1 MKSEIKS
8 GKSSK
13 SGKTAKGIR
22 VKDIDGVVIR
32 FGKCCNPLPGDN
44 VVGYITRGRGVSIHR
59 TDCVN
64 VKEYEANEPERL
76 VEAAWDA
83 EIKSVYQV
91 EIEIITLDRPKITA
105 EIMTTVND
113 QKIHISNINGRSKDG
128 RSIVT
133 LTVDINSLDQL
144 YKVMDKIKIIK
155 DVIEV
160 RRVQT
165 S

>member
-1 MKSEIKS
+1 M
-8 GKSSK
+8 
-13 SGKTAKGIR
+13 
-22 VKDIDGVVIR
+22 
-32 FGKCCNPLPGDN
+32 
-44 VVGYITRGRGVSIHR
+44 
-59 TDCVN
+59 
-64 VKEYEANEPERL
+64 NEPERL

-83 EIKSVYQV
+83 EVQSVYQV
-91 EIEIITLDRPKITA
+91 EIEVVALDRPKITA
-105 EIMTTVND
+105 EVMTTVND

-128 RSIVT
+128 RSIIN

-144 YKVMDKIKIIK
+144 YKVMEKVKIIK

>member
-1 MKSEIKS
+1 
-8 GKSSK
+8 
-13 SGKTAKGIR
+13 
-22 VKDIDGVVIR
+22 
-32 FGKCCNPLPGDN
+32 
-44 VVGYITRGRGVSIHR
+44 
-59 TDCVN
+59 
-64 VKEYEANEPERL
+64 
-76 VEAAWDA
+76 
-83 EIKSVYQV
+83 
-91 EIEIITLDRPKITA
+91 
-105 EIMTTVND
+105 MTTVND
-113 QKIHISNINGRSKDG
+113 QKVHISNINGRSKEG